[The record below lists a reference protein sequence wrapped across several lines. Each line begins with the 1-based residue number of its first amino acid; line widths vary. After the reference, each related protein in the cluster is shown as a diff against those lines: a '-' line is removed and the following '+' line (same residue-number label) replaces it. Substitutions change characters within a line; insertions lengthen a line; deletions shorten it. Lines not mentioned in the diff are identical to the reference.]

1 MFVSHKI
8 AFIGKRL
15 SEPTQ
20 GRLVEGLDGGGGGG
34 GGGRDAPLN

>member
-20 GRLVEGLDGGGGGG
+20 GRLVEGLDGGGGLSP
-34 GGGRDAPLN
+34 AP